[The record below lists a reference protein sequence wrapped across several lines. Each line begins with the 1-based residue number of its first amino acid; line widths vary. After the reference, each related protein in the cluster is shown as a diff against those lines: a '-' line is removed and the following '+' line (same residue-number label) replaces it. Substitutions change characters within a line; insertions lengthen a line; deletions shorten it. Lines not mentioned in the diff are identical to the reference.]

1 MDTRARSEHASED
14 SGTASSR
21 RKSDAPAESVRVL
34 KPRRAA
40 PADAVRPTRAEV
52 AESPNSAS
60 MGSGVEAADSPPVVL
75 ARAALLFDTA
85 RLADDITVRLRR
97 QVR

>member
-1 MDTRARSEHASED
+1 
-14 SGTASSR
+14 
-21 RKSDAPAESVRVL
+21 
-34 KPRRAA
+34 
-40 PADAVRPTRAEV
+40 
-52 AESPNSAS
+52 
-60 MGSGVEAADSPPVVL
+60 MGSGMEAADSPPVVL